1 MERELEQL
9 KKEVDD
15 LKQQLQEVNKEVW
28 GERKKFN
35 YLIAIIEELDGEF
48 LSILGEKLQA
58 ELDKQEKES

>member
-35 YLIAIIEELDGEF
+35 YLIAIIE
-48 LSILGEKLQA
+48 
-58 ELDKQEKES
+58 

>member
-58 ELDKQEKES
+58 ELYKQEKES